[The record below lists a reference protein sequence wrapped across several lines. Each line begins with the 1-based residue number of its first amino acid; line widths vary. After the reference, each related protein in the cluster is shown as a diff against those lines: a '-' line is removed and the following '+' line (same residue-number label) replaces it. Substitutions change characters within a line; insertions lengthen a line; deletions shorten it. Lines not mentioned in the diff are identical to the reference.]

1 MGAGLSGGAQASRP
15 KAALRRASEDL
26 RGTSWEWHVWDAT
39 ILSGEARVSETETV
53 TKMLMK
59 NRPSE
64 DTKEYVKN

>member
-15 KAALRRASEDL
+15 KAALRRAAEDL